1 MEFYPNMYVNVAGNS
16 GTYSCSGELTKK
28 GLEWEANYYDED
40 TEW

>member
-1 MEFYPNMYVNVAGNS
+1 MYVNVDGNP
-16 GTYSCSGELTKK
+16 GTYSCWGEPTEN